1 MWPQTLSCSRGVQPG
16 LVGQGAIPSDR
27 FCFAFFQTSL
37 KSHVKKTGGLFS
49 RGDFLFSFS
58 ALSPASPRGHCPR
71 CLAIGDPCRAPGG
84 INGDAE
90 PVQQGAGQVALGQQG
105 AGQVALGA
113 GGALGPSVLRHAEP
127 RPGRR
132 ASPWGR
138 AASGFGSRA
147 SARFFLTRKGRP
159 CSTRFAVLF
168 SGVAAPTVTFQGQE
182 SRSPPSPAAVCPR
195 GLTREAPCRVPP
207 TSPGIDRLHDAGTVT
222 LGRARGQRSRRCR
235 VRRAP
240 RVPASMSL
248 LLA

>member
-1 MWPQTLSCSRGVQPG
+1 ML
-16 LVGQGAIPSDR
+16 
-27 FCFAFFQTSL
+27 
-37 KSHVKKTGGLFS
+37 KKTGGLFS

-71 CLAIGDPCRAPGG
+71 CLAIGDPCRVPGG

-90 PVQQGAGQVALGQQG
+90 PVQQGAGQVALG
-105 AGQVALGA
+105 A
-113 GGALGPSVLRHAEP
+113 GGALGPSAPRRTRHAEPRHAEP

-147 SARFFLTRKGRP
+147 SARFFLTRKGRL

-207 TSPGIDRLHDAGTVT
+207 TSPGIDCLHDAGTVT
-222 LGRARGQRSRRCR
+222 LGRARGQHSRRCR
-235 VRRAP
+235 ARRAL

>member
-1 MWPQTLSCSRGVQPG
+1 MRCRVQSR
-16 LVGQGAIPSDR
+16 S
-27 FCFAFFQTSL
+27 
-37 KSHVKKTGGLFS
+37 
-49 RGDFLFSFS
+49 
-58 ALSPASPRGHCPR
+58 R
-71 CLAIGDPCRAPGG
+71 CLARGSRLFGRPLLCLPCSPCMR
-84 INGDAE
+84 
-90 PVQQGAGQVALGQQG
+90 GASGQVREGGRQLG

-113 GGALGPSVLRHAEP
+113 GGALGPSALRRTRHAEPRHAEP

-147 SARFFLTRKGRP
+147 SARFFLTRKGRL

-235 VRRAP
+235 ARRAL